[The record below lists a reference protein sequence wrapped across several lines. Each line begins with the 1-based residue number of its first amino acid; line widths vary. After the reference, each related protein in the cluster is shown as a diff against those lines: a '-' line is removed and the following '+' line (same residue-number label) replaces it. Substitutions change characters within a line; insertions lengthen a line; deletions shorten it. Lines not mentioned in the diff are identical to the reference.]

1 MSTNQRYI
9 VHGSDRQVDERDGA
23 NFSQGV
29 INLTSLVW
37 VSKDWALMVSFIQAR
52 NVTLSFKPKNRE
64 PVTALNNFNLDV
76 AKGEFVSIVGP
87 SGCGKSTFLN
97 ILLGLIEPD
106 TGEMQLNGT
115 RITGPSQERAM
126 VFQEFGLLP
135 WRTVTANV
143 ELGLELK
150 GVSAGQRLARANEL
164 IKLVGLSGFE
174 RHYPHELSGGM
185 KQRVGLAR
193 ALATEP
199 EVLLMDEPFAAL
211 DAQTRDLMQAELLQ
225 IWERT
230 QKTVLFVT
238 HSIEEAAYLSDRV
251 VVMTARPGHT
261 KDILKIHLPRP
272 RDYEMRLTPEFNE
285 IKLRIWEVLKEE
297 LTSRG

>member
-1 MSTNQRYI
+1 MI
-9 VHGSDRQVDERDGA
+9 P
-23 NFSQGV
+23 
-29 INLTSLVW
+29 
-37 VSKDWALMVSFIQAR
+37 FIQAR
-52 NVTLSFKPKNRE
+52 NITLVFSPKNRE
-64 PVTALNNFNLDV
+64 PVTALSDFSLEV
-76 AKGEFVSIVGP
+76 GKGEFVSIVGP

-97 ILLGLIEPD
+97 ILLGLIKPD
-106 TGEMQLNGT
+106 SGEIRLNGVP
-115 RITGPSQERAM
+115 ITGPGQERAM

-150 GVSAGQRLARANEL
+150 GIAPARRAERATEL
-164 IKLVGLSGFE
+164 IKLVGLKDFAS
-174 RHYPHELSGGM
+174 HYPHELSGGM

-211 DAQTRDLMQAELLQ
+211 DAQTRDLMQMELLQ
-225 IWERT
+225 IWEHT
-230 QKTVLFVT
+230 KKTVLFVT

-251 VVMTARPGHT
+251 IVMSARPGRT
-261 KDILKIHLPRP
+261 KDVLKIDLPRP

-285 IKLRIWEVLKEE
+285 IKLRIWDVLKEE
-297 LTSRG
+297 LTTRG

>member
-1 MSTNQRYI
+1 MTPFIRAQ
-9 VHGSDRQVDERDGA
+9 
-23 NFSQGV
+23 
-29 INLTSLVW
+29 NL
-37 VSKDWALMVSFIQAR
+37 A
-52 NVTLSFKPKNRE
+52 LSFRPKNRE
-64 PVTALNNFNLDV
+64 PVTALTDLNLAV
-76 AKGEFVSIVGP
+76 ARGEFVSIVGP

-97 ILLGLIEPD
+97 ILLGLIKHDSGTLEF
-106 TGEMQLNGT
+106 NGAPV
-115 RITGPSQERAM
+115 TGPSQERAM

-135 WRTVTANV
+135 WRTVAANV

-150 GVSAGQRLARANEL
+150 GIGAGQRAERAAEL
-164 IKLVGLSGFE
+164 IKLVGLTGFE

-211 DAQTRDLMQAELLQ
+211 DAQTRDLMQTELLQ

-230 QKTVLFVT
+230 KKTVLFVT

-251 VVMTARPGHT
+251 IVMTARPGRT
-261 KDILKIHLPRP
+261 KDVIQIELPRP
-272 RDYEMRLTPEFNE
+272 RDYEMRLTPEFND

-297 LTSRG
+297 LTSQPRP

>member
-1 MSTNQRYI
+1 M
-9 VHGSDRQVDERDGA
+9 G
-23 NFSQGV
+23 
-29 INLTSLVW
+29 
-37 VSKDWALMVSFIQAR
+37 SFIRAQ
-52 NVTLSFKPKNRE
+52 NITLSFRAKNRE
-64 PVTALNNFNLDV
+64 PVTALKNFALEVDR
-76 AKGEFVSIVGP
+76 GEFVSIVGP

-97 ILLGLIEPD
+97 IVLGLVRPES
-106 TGEMQLNGT
+106 GEIQLNGKT
-115 RITGPSQERAM
+115 ISGPGQERAM

-135 WRTVTANV
+135 WRTVQSNV

-150 GVSAGQRLARANEL
+150 GIPAADRSSRATEL
-164 IKLVGLSGFE
+164 IKLVGLNGFE

-199 EVLLMDEPFAAL
+199 DVLLMDEPFAAL
-211 DAQTRDLMQAELLQ
+211 DAQTRDLMQTELLQ

-230 QKTVLFVT
+230 RKTVLFVT

-251 VVMTARPGHT
+251 VMMTARPGT
-261 KDILKIHLPRP
+261 NKSVLQIKLPRP

-285 IKLRIWEVLKEE
+285 IKSKIWETLKEE
-297 LTSRG
+297 LIART

>member
-1 MSTNQRYI
+1 M
-9 VHGSDRQVDERDGA
+9 GA
-23 NFSQGV
+23 P
-29 INLTSLVW
+29 L
-37 VSKDWALMVSFIQAR
+37 IQAR
-52 NVTLSFKPKNRE
+52 DITLVFKSKDRE
-64 PVTALNNFNLDV
+64 PITALRGFNLEV
-76 AKGEFVSIVGP
+76 GKGEFVSIVGP

-97 ILLGLIEPD
+97 LLLGLIKPD
-106 TGEMQLNGT
+106 SGEMTLAGSP
-115 RITGPSQERAM
+115 ISGPGQERAM

-135 WRTVTANV
+135 WRTVRANV

-150 GVSAGQRLARANEL
+150 GIASPERAQRATEL
-164 IKLVGLSGFE
+164 ITLVGLKDFE

-211 DAQTRDLMQAELLQ
+211 DAQTRDLMQTELLQ

-230 QKTVLFVT
+230 KKTVLFVT

-251 VVMTARPGHT
+251 IIMTARPGRAKET
-261 KDILKIHLPRP
+261 LEIRLPRP
-272 RDYEMRLTPEFNE
+272 RDYEMRLTPQFND
-285 IKLRIWEVLKEE
+285 IKSRIWDVLKEE
-297 LTSRG
+297 LISRTLQ

>member
-1 MSTNQRYI
+1 M
-9 VHGSDRQVDERDGA
+9 A
-23 NFSQGV
+23 P
-29 INLTSLVW
+29 
-37 VSKDWALMVSFIQAR
+37 FIQAQ
-52 NVTLSFKPKNRE
+52 NLSLSFRPKNRE
-64 PVTALNNFNLDV
+64 PVAALTDLNLAV
-76 AKGEFVSIVGP
+76 ARGEFVSIVGP

-97 ILLGLIEPD
+97 ILLGLIKQDSGTLE
-106 TGEMQLNGT
+106 LNGT
-115 RITGPSQERAM
+115 PITGPSQERAM

-135 WRTVTANV
+135 WRTVAANI

-150 GVSAGQRLARANEL
+150 GTPTAARTERATEL
-164 IKLVGLSGFE
+164 IKLVGLNGFE

-199 EVLLMDEPFAAL
+199 QVLLMDEPFAAL
-211 DAQTRDLMQAELLQ
+211 DAQTRDLMQTELLQ

-230 QKTVLFVT
+230 KKTVLFVT

-251 VVMTARPGHT
+251 IIMTARPGRT
-261 KDILKIHLPRP
+261 KDVLQIGLPRP

-297 LTSRG
+297 LNSRAPL

>member
-1 MSTNQRYI
+1 M
-9 VHGSDRQVDERDGA
+9 
-23 NFSQGV
+23 
-29 INLTSLVW
+29 
-37 VSKDWALMVSFIQAR
+37 
-52 NVTLSFKPKNRE
+52 
-64 PVTALNNFNLDV
+64 
-76 AKGEFVSIVGP
+76 
-87 SGCGKSTFLN
+87 
-97 ILLGLIEPD
+97 LLGMIRPD
-106 TGEMQLNGT
+106 SGAMQLNGT
-115 RITGPSQERAM
+115 PITGPGQERAM

-150 GVSAGQRLARANEL
+150 GVPAPQRAKRAMEL
-164 IKLVGLSGFE
+164 IELVGLKGFAS
-174 RHYPHELSGGM
+174 HYPHELSGGM

-211 DAQTRDLMQAELLQ
+211 DAQTRDLMQMELLQ

-230 QKTVLFVT
+230 HKTVLFVT

-251 VVMTARPGHT
+251 IVMTARPGRT
-261 KDILKIHLPRP
+261 KDILKIDLPRP

-285 IKLRIWEVLKEE
+285 IKSRIWEVLKEE

>member
-1 MSTNQRYI
+1 MI
-9 VHGSDRQVDERDGA
+9 P
-23 NFSQGV
+23 
-29 INLTSLVW
+29 
-37 VSKDWALMVSFIQAR
+37 FIQAR
-52 NVTLSFKPKNRE
+52 NITLVFSPKNRD
-64 PVTALNNFNLDV
+64 PVTALSDFSLEV
-76 AKGEFVSIVGP
+76 GKGEFVSIVGP
-87 SGCGKSTFLN
+87 SGCGKSSFLN
-97 ILLGLIEPD
+97 ILLGLIKPD
-106 TGEMQLNGT
+106 SGEIQLSGT
-115 RITGPSQERAM
+115 RITGPGQERAM

-150 GVSAGQRLARANEL
+150 GIAPARRAERATEL
-164 IKLVGLSGFE
+164 IKLVGLKDFAS
-174 RHYPHELSGGM
+174 HYPHELSGGM

-211 DAQTRDLMQAELLQ
+211 DAQTRDLMQMELLQ
-225 IWERT
+225 IWEHT
-230 QKTVLFVT
+230 KKTVLFVT

-251 VVMTARPGHT
+251 IVMTARPGRT
-261 KDILKIHLPRP
+261 KDILKIALPRP

>member
-1 MSTNQRYI
+1 MVPFISAHDI
-9 VHGSDRQVDERDGA
+9 
-23 NFSQGV
+23 
-29 INLTSLVW
+29 SLVFK
-37 VSKDWALMVSFIQAR
+37 SKDR
-52 NVTLSFKPKNRE
+52 D
-64 PVTALNNFNLDV
+64 PVTALSHLNLEITQ
-76 AKGEFVSIVGP
+76 GEFVSIVGP

-97 ILLGLIEPD
+97 MLLGLLPPD
-106 TGEMQLNGT
+106 AGGLKMND
-115 RITGPSQERAM
+115 RPITGPGQERAM

-150 GVSAGQRLARANEL
+150 GTPAALRAERAMEL
-164 IKLVGLSGFE
+164 IKLVGLQGFE

-211 DAQTRDLMQAELLQ
+211 DAQTRDLMQSELLQ

-230 QKTVLFVT
+230 RKTVLFVT

-251 VVMTARPGHT
+251 IVMTARPGRT
-261 KDILKIHLPRP
+261 KETLKIQLPRP

-285 IKLRIWEVLKEE
+285 IKSRIWEVLKEE
-297 LTSRG
+297 LISRA

>member
-1 MSTNQRYI
+1 M
-9 VHGSDRQVDERDGA
+9 
-23 NFSQGV
+23 
-29 INLTSLVW
+29 LP
-37 VSKDWALMVSFIQAR
+37 FIQAR
-52 NVTLSFKPKNRE
+52 DITLTFTPRDRD
-64 PVTALNNFNLDV
+64 PVTALNHFNLEV
-76 AKGEFVSIVGP
+76 GRGEFVSIVGP

-97 ILLGLIEPD
+97 ILLGLIKPEA
-106 TGEMQLNGT
+106 GEMRLNGT
-115 RITGPSQERAM
+115 PITGPSQERAM

-135 WRTVTANV
+135 WRTVRANV

-150 GVSAGQRLARANEL
+150 GIAAAARSERAAEL
-164 IKLVGLSGFE
+164 IKLVGLQGFE

-199 EVLLMDEPFAAL
+199 AVLLMDEPFAAL

-230 QKTVLFVT
+230 KKTVLFVT

-251 VVMTARPGHT
+251 IVMTARPGRA
-261 KDILKIHLPRP
+261 KDILKIQLPRP

-285 IKLRIWEVLKEE
+285 IKSRIWEVLKEE
-297 LTSRG
+297 LKSESKA

>member
-1 MSTNQRYI
+1 MI
-9 VHGSDRQVDERDGA
+9 P
-23 NFSQGV
+23 
-29 INLTSLVW
+29 
-37 VSKDWALMVSFIQAR
+37 FIQAR
-52 NVTLSFKPKNRE
+52 NITLVFSPKNRE
-64 PVTALNNFNLDV
+64 PVTALSDFSLEV
-76 AKGEFVSIVGP
+76 GKGEFVSIVGP
-87 SGCGKSTFLN
+87 SGCGKSSFLN
-97 ILLGLIEPD
+97 ILLGLIKPD
-106 TGEMQLNGT
+106 SGEIQLNGS
-115 RITGPSQERAM
+115 RITGPGQERAM

-150 GVSAGQRLARANEL
+150 GIAPARRAERAADL
-164 IKLVGLSGFE
+164 IKLVGLEDFAN
-174 RHYPHELSGGM
+174 HYPHELSGGM

-211 DAQTRDLMQAELLQ
+211 DAQTRDLMQMELLQ
-225 IWERT
+225 IWEQT
-230 QKTVLFVT
+230 KKTVLFVT

-251 VVMTARPGHT
+251 IVMSARPGHT
-261 KDILKIHLPRP
+261 KDILKIDLPRP

-285 IKLRIWEVLKEE
+285 IKLHIWDVLKEE

>member
-1 MSTNQRYI
+1 M
-9 VHGSDRQVDERDGA
+9 A
-23 NFSQGV
+23 P
-29 INLTSLVW
+29 
-37 VSKDWALMVSFIQAR
+37 FIQAQNLNLCFR
-52 NVTLSFKPKNRE
+52 PKNRE
-64 PVTALNNFNLDV
+64 SVTALQDFNLEV
-76 AKGEFVSIVGP
+76 GRGEFVSIVGP

-97 ILLGLIEPD
+97 IVLGLIKPD
-106 TGEMQLNGT
+106 SGEIHLNGT
-115 RITGPSQERAM
+115 RITGPGQERAM

-150 GVSAGQRLARANEL
+150 GIPPTQRTERATEL
-164 IKLVGLSGFE
+164 IKLVGLKGFAS
-174 RHYPHELSGGM
+174 HYPHELSGGM

-211 DAQTRDLMQAELLQ
+211 DAQTRDLMQMELLQ
-225 IWERT
+225 IWEHT
-230 QKTVLFVT
+230 KKTVLFVT

-251 VVMTARPGHT
+251 IVMTARPGRT
-261 KDILKIHLPRP
+261 KDILKIGLPRP

-285 IKLRIWEVLKEE
+285 IKLRIWEVLREE